1 MTEGKKAISKGK
13 VTKKPKKE
21 NPLDRLKVEIAQEL
35 GLLEKVSEVGW
46 GGLTAAESGRIGGIM
61 TRRIRANESNKKSEN
76 VR

>member
-1 MTEGKKAISKGK
+1 MIEKKKTVGKEKQ
-13 VTKKPKKE
+13 TKKPKKE

-61 TRRIRANESNKKSEN
+61 TRKIRANEINNKSEN